1 VHWVADSNRG
11 MGTLAGRI
19 GSGIPRLVL
28 DILTGSGGTGF
39 LLSIGAALPI
49 AFFALVPKAFLLFR
63 SPFFIAVLFFVC
75 RYQPSVWH
83 LKHDRVVPPLRFR
96 RASSRRRAR
105 RSTRSMS
112 CL

>member
-63 SPFFIAVLFFVC
+63 SPFFIAVLFCLSLPAVRMASETRPRGASPKVPESFKP
-75 RYQPSVWH
+75 PSC
-83 LKHDRVVPPLRFR
+83 
-96 RASSRRRAR
+96 
-105 RSTRSMS
+105 STFYA
-112 CL
+112 